1 MNQKLIFSFFSRW
14 ALIKDF
20 LDVFKS
26 LSAPYL
32 LSEGSLLQFHR
43 NFSTGNA
50 DVDFTLEYW
59 WWMEGDNR
67 DTLKTMLEDKEF
79 KRNITFGTFGEP
91 GYEEAWRRDDIK
103 VDLFSSI
110 VANGTHTIAMW
121 VGDNKYFCDYPM
133 EAAEEVMWWEGRRV
147 RIPVPTEKAVEHMY
161 SANWRH
167 PFTSWR
173 WELDPFLTGY
183 CRY

>member
-1 MNQKLIFSFFSRW
+1 MIVNLFSRW

-20 LDVFKS
+20 LDIFKS
-26 LSAPYL
+26 LSAPDL

-43 NFSTGNA
+43 NFSTGDA

-67 DTLKTMLEDKEF
+67 ETLKAMLEDKEF

-133 EAAEEVMWWEGRRV
+133 EAAEEVMWWEGSGSPSQLRRLWSTCTA
-147 RIPVPTEKAVEHMY
+147 PTGDTP
-161 SANWRH
+161 SH
-167 PFTSWR
+167 PGAGSWTPSS
-173 WELDPFLTGY
+173 LATADTDMGS
-183 CRY
+183 